1 MNFPKET
8 LAGMYNTDLPFLE
21 SSMIPVIKRKF
32 NYIPGLTQD
41 PPRVLTEPMNAY
53 LRERK
58 SEGGVYNDMAK
69 IMASGAVDSLWEDG
83 DYNDIVKGLDADY
96 QFNQETLN
104 AQFKPSPVFQFM
116 RADAER
122 YTDETI
128 RDFFQTQYEDKEE
141 QKRAFLMD
149 YGVSPAEAEQMIRRQ
164 KVEVAE
170 AALKEFVANKRPM
183 RPQGLRINSIVNN
196 FMRNDVPMI
205 EETNFFSPDGN
216 LQPGITGL
224 SMGSRADRRPATI
237 RGSRMAVRARAEESI
252 RDQAIDGLPV
262 IPLEQMEREMRMLE
276 RSDMLEK
283 GLAKVKAD
291 RKAELKR
298 KGELF
303 ALGLQV
309 KEGKKS
315 AAAMRDVMEQTAQI
329 AFARER
335 AVGGDKAGVIKR
347 FMEERPEVKTKGS
360 AERILKSVAQARD
373 MRVGAGRPMGS
384 GSTSKAFIEGLERSQ
399 AAQPRLTSFFG
410 RAERGAGEK

>member
-1 MNFPKET
+1 
-8 LAGMYNTDLPFLE
+8 
-21 SSMIPVIKRKF
+21 
-32 NYIPGLTQD
+32 
-41 PPRVLTEPMNAY
+41 MNAY

-83 DYNDIVKGLDADY
+83 DYNDIVKGMNADY
-96 QFNQETLN
+96 EFNQETLN

-196 FMRNDVPMI
+196 FMRNDVPMV
-205 EETNFFSPDGN
+205 EATNFFSPDGN
-216 LQPGITGL
+216 LQPGVTAL
-224 SMGSRADRRPATI
+224 SFGSRADLRPATI

-262 IPLEQMEREMRMLE
+262 IPLEQMEREMRMLQ
-276 RSDMLEK
+276 RSEMLDK
-283 GLAKVKAD
+283 GLAKVKRDEAMK
-291 RKAELKR
+291 RLSTFAERSSKARSGEQALVAGLRRGLAEREEL
-298 KGELF
+298 
-303 ALGLQV
+303 AI
-309 KEGKKS
+309 S
-315 AAAMRDVMEQTAQI
+315 
-329 AFARER
+329 RER
-335 AVGGDKAGVIKR
+335 APGEAKKLVSQQYQELQMAEGGERLTGGEIKR
-347 FMEERPEVKTKGS
+347 RLIKTAARLKTEGVELPTNRGRPAK
-360 AERILKSVAQARD
+360 
-373 MRVGAGRPMGS
+373 GAGR
-384 GSTSKAFIEGLERSQ
+384 K
-399 AAQPRLTSFFG
+399 
-410 RAERGAGEK
+410 